1 MKIERFLKEING
13 NIKDLDDDLKA
24 EFALIKD
31 TKDLRKSDLDM
42 KKVLCKSFRV
52 GQQNGYKHVIR
63 EYEENNCLIEL
74 KESLELSVKNKE
86 FILSAAFRLDNED
99 SQFIKMQ
106 EQGMKSSYEFVI
118 YMLGNIEQ

>member
-1 MKIERFLKEING
+1 MLLERLLKEIKG

-24 EFALIKD
+24 EFSIVKD
-31 TKDLRKSDLDM
+31 VKDLMKSDLDM

-63 EYEENNCLIEL
+63 EYEDNNCLIEL

-86 FILSAAFRLDNED
+86 FILSAAFKLDNED

-118 YMLGNIEQ
+118 YMLGKID